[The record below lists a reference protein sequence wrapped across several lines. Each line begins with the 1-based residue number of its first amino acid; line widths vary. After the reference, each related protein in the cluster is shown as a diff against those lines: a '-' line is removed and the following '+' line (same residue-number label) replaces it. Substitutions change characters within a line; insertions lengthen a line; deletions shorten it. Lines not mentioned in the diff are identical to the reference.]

1 MNKTHYN
8 TLFFDLDG
16 TLINSVNDITYALN
30 KMRAH
35 FALAPICD
43 QTTASIIG
51 RGFPTTTQKVLS
63 LDLAPDKVATYAN
76 DALKL
81 TLDYYEEAMGQHTH
95 IYPGVINALTHFKE
109 LKIKMAVVTNK
120 EEAHAIKTLEHLGLS
135 QYFDCVIGGDT
146 TPFYKPNPAPLEHAA
161 RMLNADITTSLMIG
175 DSANDAYCAEAYNM
189 PYILISHGY
198 ANGVN
203 LHSLNALAVIKH
215 FDELKDYII
224 G

>member
-1 MNKTHYN
+1 MNKIHYN

-16 TLINSVNDITYALN
+16 TLVNSVSDITYALN

-35 FALAPICD
+35 FALDPISD

-51 RGFPTTTQKVLS
+51 KGFPTTTQKVLS
-63 LDLAPDKVATYAN
+63 LDLTPEKVAAYAN

-81 TLDYYEEAMGQHTH
+81 TLDHYEEAMGQHTH
-95 IYPGVINALTHFKE
+95 IYPGVIEVLTHFRD

-120 EEAHAIKTLEHLGLS
+120 EEAHAIKTLKHLGLN
-135 QYFDCVIGGDT
+135 QYFDCIVGGDT
-146 TPFYKPNPAPLEHAA
+146 TPFYKPNPAPLEYAA

-175 DSANDAYCAEAYNM
+175 DSANDAYCAKAYNM

-198 ANGVN
+198 ANGVD
-203 LHSLNALAVIKH
+203 LHNLNAIAVIEH
-215 FDELKDYII
+215 FDELKSYII
-224 G
+224 